1 MTVSPFQ
8 TSEKSQQ
15 ETISCRG
22 NRHSFQ
28 LFSGHSQELYRK
40 KFGSNGG
47 KRLGIYQS
55 QR

>member
-28 LFSGHSQELYRK
+28 LFSGHSPIAGLLSPLRGFYW
-40 KFGSNGG
+40 
-47 KRLGIYQS
+47 LGLLTPG
-55 QR
+55 